1 MSAKK
6 NTYKNYV
13 KELLDLTKNFS
24 EFKVI
29 AIYGP
34 SDYLIQKTLE
44 KITNTWKDKNKSQ
57 VTSIDASELKAD
69 DFVNMWEV
77 SSMFDPKSFGVIRRT
92 EKKPSFASFLKNIPS
107 ADSINNPI
115 CISCLLYTS
124 DAADE

>member
-44 KITNTWKDKNKSQ
+44 KIANTWKDKNKSQ
-57 VTSIDASELKAD
+57 VTSVDASELKAD
-69 DFVNMWEV
+69 EFVNMWEV
-77 SSMFDPKSFGVIRRT
+77 SSMFDLRVLVSSGEQKKTKLRKLSKKYPKAQI
-92 EKKPSFASFLKNIPS
+92 L
-107 ADSINNPI
+107 SII
-115 CISCLLYTS
+115 KSV
-124 DAADE
+124 